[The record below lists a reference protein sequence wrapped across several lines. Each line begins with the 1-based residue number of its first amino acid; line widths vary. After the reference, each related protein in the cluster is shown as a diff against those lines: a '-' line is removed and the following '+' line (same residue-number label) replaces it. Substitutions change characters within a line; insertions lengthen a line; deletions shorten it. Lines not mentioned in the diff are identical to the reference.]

1 MKALIAQFTAA
12 LATAPDE
19 ASLGLNL
26 AKDRKALAP
35 LPNKWQNRA
44 QMHGDRTVIQFH
56 ERRRLGIADKL
67 ARAGAEKITFRQGT
81 FTLTVWNTKETLEH
95 LIKKT
100 RKS

>member
-19 ASLGLNL
+19 ASLGLSL

-35 LPNKWQNRA
+35 LPKWQDRA
-44 QMHGDRTVIQFH
+44 QMHGDRTVIRFH
-56 ERRRLGIADKL
+56 ERRRLDIADKL

-95 LIKKT
+95 LIKKA
-100 RKS
+100 RKP